1 MLLLL
6 LCILVNASL
15 SVVFKL
21 FTRFSIDNKAAIT
34 VNYFICVIT
43 GIISF
48 GQYDFFTQFLQQDWI
63 LYALGLGFLFVFTFN
78 MVAITVQQ
86 HGILVATVFQRM
98 SLLAPA
104 LLAILVFNE
113 SATWIKW
120 VGILLSLLSIVLLST
135 VPSQATDRPSLKR
148 PVYLWLIPVIVFLG
162 SCMVDS
168 GLYIIN
174 FYNIIKPDDI
184 IFICSL
190 FLFAGIFGLIQ
201 LMADKRKL
209 KYHLLKKNILGGI
222 ALGIPNFF
230 SIFLL
235 MRVINSGLDASLI
248 FPANNVGILM
258 ASAIFGLIF
267 FKEYIKGRRLVGFI
281 LATLSIILISN
292 G

>member
-21 FTRFSIDNKAAIT
+21 FTRFRIDNKAAIT
-34 VNYFICVIT
+34 VNYFVCVIT

-48 GQYDFFTQFLQQDWI
+48 GEYDFFAQFWKQDWL
-63 LYALGLGFLFVFTFN
+63 LYAAGLGFLFVFTFN

-86 HGILVATVFQRM
+86 HGLLVATVFQRM

-104 LLAILVFNE
+104 LIAILVFNE
-113 SATWIKW
+113 TSGWIKW
-120 VGILLSLLSIVLLST
+120 TGIAMSLLSIILLST
-135 VPSQATDRPSLKR
+135 GPANVADKPSLKR
-148 PVYLWLIPVIVFLG
+148 PLLLWLTPVIVFVG
-162 SCMVDS
+162 SCFVDS
-168 GLYIIN
+168 GLYLIN
-174 FYNIIKPDDI
+174 AYHVIKPDDI
-184 IFICSL
+184 LFICSL
-190 FLFAGIFGLIQ
+190 FLIAGIFGLFQ
-201 LMADKRKL
+201 LLSDKRRL
-209 KYHLLKKNILGGI
+209 KYHLAHKNIIGGI

-235 MRVINSGLDASLI
+235 MRVINSGMDASII

-267 FKEYIKGRRLVGFI
+267 FKEQIKGRRLIGFI